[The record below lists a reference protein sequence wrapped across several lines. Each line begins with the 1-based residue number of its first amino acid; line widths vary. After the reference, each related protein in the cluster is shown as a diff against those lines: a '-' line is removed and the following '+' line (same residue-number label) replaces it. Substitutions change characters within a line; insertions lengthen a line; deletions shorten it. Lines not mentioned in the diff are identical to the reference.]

1 MTTCLK
7 CKGEKE
13 CPQQLCITCR
23 KAIATSR
30 RKRVYREKDYQS
42 RRWSYRACVH
52 SRLTD
57 KKKNR
62 TYARGD
68 YITPDRLKQVRE
80 IQDNKCIYCETEL
93 QTYNRKR
100 PNGLTIERLDNNFAH
115 VISNCVICC
124 FHCNVRSAFKTF
136 TTPPSPV
143 MMKRLFTEG

>member
-7 CKGEKE
+7 CKGEKS
-13 CPQQLCITCR
+13 CHQQLCVLCR
-23 KAIATSR
+23 KQIAQIRLTR
-30 RKRVYREKDYQS
+30 IYKEKDYQS
-42 RRWSYRACVH
+42 KRWAHRVCVH

-62 TYARGD
+62 TYAKSD
-68 YITPDRLKQVRE
+68 YITPDRLKQMRE